1 MTKSETNSSNGGDK
15 KETFLERVG
24 YVDFLNQM
32 SSGALGNKHNTR
44 ANRRLTVALLLL
56 MTVLSGFMVGR
67 LALFNTL
74 SPGSHAFEIF
84 FVIAIGFLMWTME
97 MAMVVQIRK
106 AVYEPFDERM
116 QQMNDKARAHA
127 YRFVVGAMMVAMVA
141 AAVMLVLMLNWHMA
155 ISIYFG
161 ICIALLL
168 QTHYAPLFLL
178 SWQLPDDV
186 KDDDEDDEAGE

>member
-1 MTKSETNSSNGGDK
+1 MTNNETNTSNGGDMK
-15 KETFLERVG
+15 KTFLERVG

-44 ANRRLTVALLLL
+44 ANRRLTVVLLLL

-74 SPGSHAFEIF
+74 SPGSHAFELF
-84 FVIAIGFLMWTME
+84 FVIAVGFLIITME

-116 QQMNDKARAHA
+116 QQMNNKARAQA
-127 YRFVVGAMMVAMVA
+127 YRFVVGAMVVAMVA
-141 AAVMLVLMLNWHMA
+141 AAIMLVLMLNWHMA

-161 ICIALLL
+161 ICLTLLL

-178 SWQLPDDV
+178 SWQLPDEV
-186 KDDDEDDEAGE
+186 KDEDDEAGE

>member
-1 MTKSETNSSNGGDK
+1 MTKTETNTSNDGNQK
-15 KETFLERVG
+15 RTFLERVG
-24 YVDFLNQM
+24 YVDFLSQVGG
-32 SSGALGNKHNTR
+32 GALGNKHNTR

-67 LALFNTL
+67 LALLNTL
-74 SPGSHAFEIF
+74 SPGSHAFEFI
-84 FVIAIGFLMWTME
+84 FVIAVGFLMLTME

-127 YRFVVGAMMVAMVA
+127 YRFVVGAMVVAMVA
-141 AAVMLVLMLNWHMA
+141 AAIMLVLMLNWHMA

-161 ICIALLL
+161 ICMTLLL

-186 KDDDEDDEAGE
+186 KDDNEDDEVGE

>member
-1 MTKSETNSSNGGDK
+1 
-15 KETFLERVG
+15 VG
-24 YVDFLNQM
+24 YVDFLSQVGG
-32 SSGALGNKHNTR
+32 GALGNKHNTR

-74 SPGSHAFEIF
+74 SPGSQLWILAFELF
-84 FVIAIGFLMWTME
+84 FVIAVGFLMLTME

-127 YRFVVGAMMVAMVA
+127 YRFVVGAMVVAMVA
-141 AAVMLVLMLNWHMA
+141 AAIMLVLMLNWHMA

-161 ICIALLL
+161 ICMTLLL

-186 KDDDEDDEAGE
+186 KDDNEDDEAGE